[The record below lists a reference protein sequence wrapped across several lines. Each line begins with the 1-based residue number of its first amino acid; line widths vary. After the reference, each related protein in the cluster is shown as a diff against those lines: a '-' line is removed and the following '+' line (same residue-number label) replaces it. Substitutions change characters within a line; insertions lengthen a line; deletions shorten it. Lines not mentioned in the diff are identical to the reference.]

1 MGEGGTNWAGNVT
14 YSAGRLHSPR
24 TVEEVRALVRGA
36 QKLKVLGARHSFTD
50 VADSEETLLSL
61 DAMEPVFILDRQ
73 RHTATVNA
81 GVRYGELCRR
91 LHREGYAIHNTA
103 SLPHISL
110 AGACAT
116 GTHGSGDRNGS
127 LATAVS
133 GLELVTAGGDRRTL
147 TRERDEEDFPGA
159 VVALGALGVV
169 TTLTLDLLPAFEMRQ
184 EVYEGLPLVQL
195 EAHLAEVLS
204 AAYSVSLFTDWQG
217 EQISQVWLKRRIEE
231 GATPGPDFFGATPA
245 PGPRHPLAGR
255 SPAACTAQLGE
266 PGPWYDRLPHFRQEA
281 TPSAGQELQ
290 SEYLLPRRHAV
301 AALRALTGMR
311 AHLAPLLQ
319 ISEVRTVAAD
329 DLWLSPSYGQDSVAL
344 HFTWQPDGEGVRR
357 LLPLLEQRLDPL
369 DARPHW
375 GKLFATPAAR
385 LVALYPRLPDFRR
398 LSQRYDPQGTFRNP
412 FLERHLFGG
421 EGGGSTPPV

>member
-14 YSAGRLHSPR
+14 YSAGRLRSPQ
-24 TVEEVRALVRGA
+24 TVEQVQALVREA
-36 QKLKVLGARHSFTD
+36 RQVKVLGARHSFTD
-50 VADSEETLLSL
+50 VADSSDLLLSL
-61 DAMEPVFILDRQ
+61 DEMEPLLRLDRQ

-81 GVRYGELCRR
+81 GIRYGDLCRR

-116 GTHGSGDRNGS
+116 GTHGSGDGNGN
-127 LATAVS
+127 LATAVR
-133 GLELVTAGGDRRTL
+133 GMELVSAGGDVVTL
-147 TRERDEEDFPGA
+147 TRERDGADFPGA

-169 TTLTLDLLPAFEMRQ
+169 TTLTLDLVPAFEMRQ
-184 EVYEGLPLVQL
+184 EVYEGLPLAQL
-195 EAHLAEVLS
+195 EAHFDRVLS

-217 EQISQVWLKRRIEE
+217 DQIQQVWLKRRIEE
-231 GATPGPDFFGATPA
+231 GAPPGPDVFGATPA
-245 PGPRHPLAGR
+245 PGPRHPLAGH
-255 SPAACTAQLGE
+255 PPEACTAQLGE
-266 PGPWYDRLPHFRQEA
+266 PGPWYDRLPHFRQES

-290 SEYLLPRRHAV
+290 SEYLIPRRHAV

-311 AHLAPLLQ
+311 EQLAPLLQ

-357 LLPLLEQRLDPL
+357 LLPRLEERLDPL

-385 LVALYPRLPDFRR
+385 LEALYPKLPDFRR
-398 LSQRYDPQGTFRNP
+398 LLQRYDPQGTFRNP
-412 FLERHLFGG
+412 FVARHLFGRPA
-421 EGGGSTPPV
+421 SSQD

>member
-1 MGEGGTNWAGNVT
+1 MGEGGTNWAGNVI
-14 YSAGRLHSPR
+14 YSAARLRSPR
-24 TVEEVRALVRGA
+24 TVEQVQALVRGA
-36 QKLKVLGARHSFTD
+36 RRVKVLGARHSFTD
-50 VADSEETLLSL
+50 VADSGDLLLSL
-61 DAMEPVFILDRQ
+61 DEMEPLLRLDRR

-81 GVRYGELCRR
+81 GVRYGDLCRR
-91 LHREGYAIHNTA
+91 LHREGYALPNTA

-116 GTHGSGDRNGS
+116 GTHGSGDGNGN
-127 LATAVS
+127 LATAVR
-133 GLELVTAGGDRRTL
+133 GMELVTAGGDVVTL
-147 TRERDEEDFPGA
+147 TRERDGADFPGA

-169 TTLTLDLLPAFEMRQ
+169 TTLTLDLVPAFEMRQ
-184 EVYEGLPLVQL
+184 EVYEGLPLARL
-195 EAHLAEVLS
+195 EGHFDRVLS
-204 AAYSVSLFTDWQG
+204 AAYNVSLFTDWQG
-217 EQISQVWLKRRIEE
+217 EQIAQVWLKRRSDE
-231 GATPGPDFFGATPA
+231 GAPLGPDFFGATPA

-255 SPAACTAQLGE
+255 PPEACTAQLGE

-301 AALRALTGMR
+301 AALRALSGLWEQ
-311 AHLAPLLQ
+311 LAPLLQ

-329 DLWLSPSYGQDSVAL
+329 DLWLSPSYERDSVAL

-357 LLPLLEQRLDPL
+357 LLPLLEERLDPL

-385 LVALYPRLPDFRR
+385 LQALYPKLPDFRR
-398 LSQRYDPQGTFRNP
+398 LLQRYDPQGTFRNP
-412 FLERHLFGG
+412 FVARHLFG
-421 EGGGSTPPV
+421 ESS